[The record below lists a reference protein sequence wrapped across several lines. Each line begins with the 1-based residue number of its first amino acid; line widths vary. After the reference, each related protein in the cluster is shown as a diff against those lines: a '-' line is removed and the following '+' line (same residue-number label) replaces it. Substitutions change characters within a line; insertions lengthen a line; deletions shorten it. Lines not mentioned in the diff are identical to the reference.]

1 MNLMPR
7 HVAISP
13 GNYGWRARTAVST
26 ILLMSALAVCT
37 LASYSSRVKRDTWI
51 PGGILMNEERFTGIR
66 AILPPRG
73 TVGYLGDTGGR
84 RENAQAYY
92 LTQYFLAPVVV
103 APDTAH
109 DLVVANFAS
118 RSAMAAFAASNGF
131 IVESDFLNG
140 VAVLRKRWP

>member
-1 MNLMPR
+1 MNLSPR

-13 GNYGWRARTAVST
+13 GNYEWRARTAISAV
-26 ILLMSALAVCT
+26 LLMSALAVCT
-37 LASYSSRVKRDTWI
+37 LASYSSHVKRDTWL
-51 PGGILMNEERFTGIR
+51 PGGILMNEERFIGIR

-84 RENAQAYY
+84 RENVQAYY

-118 RSAMAAFAASNGF
+118 RSAMAAVAVSRGF
-131 IVESDFLNG
+131 TVENDFSNG
-140 VAVLRKRWP
+140 VALLRKRGP